1 MYLLL
6 PGLVPPET
14 TERPCKS
21 MATDFPEAARCCQPS
36 WADMAYTY
44 VLCWLATVMACEGH
58 HLRNSGVKAN
68 FWLINLGTW
77 SFRKPGMREWIAVQ
91 AITAHLLLYFWLC
104 CSEDSVMA
112 KPILLSHSW
121 PLDLISWSVTPKS
134 ISSNFHCAPC
144 ILLSYSLTKLPS
156 LLVFKPLWTK
166 NHPQGQTGWQFLRLC
181 KHTSS
186 FLSKCLY
193 PLQFVILKLK
203 QNIWEPLL
211 RKPCTE
217 ITILQLCAVE
227 SSYMPFP
234 SIVTSHLAFSARSH
248 PHMCSPVQ
256 PQLGTR
262 GCMQQPR
269 GAGF

>member
-104 CSEDSVMA
+104 CSEALSNGQTHSA
-112 KPILLSHSW
+112 FTLLTPWSYK
-121 PLDLISWSVTPKS
+121 LISHPKVNQFQFPLCSLYPSFIQSYRAS
-134 ISSNFHCAPC
+134 ISPC
-144 ILLSYSLTKLPS
+144 LQTSLNKESPSRTNWMTVSQVVQTYFFIPLKVPLSLAVCYFKIKTEYLRATPEKTLHWNNNLTAVCCGKLLYAIPIYCH
-156 LLVFKPLWTK
+156 F
-166 NHPQGQTGWQFLRLC
+166 
-181 KHTSS
+181 SS
-186 FLSKCLY
+186 G
-193 PLQFVILKLK
+193 V
-203 QNIWEPLL
+203 
-211 RKPCTE
+211 
-217 ITILQLCAVE
+217 
-227 SSYMPFP
+227 
-234 SIVTSHLAFSARSH
+234 
-248 PHMCSPVQ
+248 
-256 PQLGTR
+256 
-262 GCMQQPR
+262 
-269 GAGF
+269 